1 MNRTILAAGL
11 FLALAGMSQ
20 AATCARPD
28 FATGAVPELVS
39 LINDFRARNGAKK
52 LELEASLMNAAQ
64 GHACSLADSN
74 QFTHSGN
81 GGPKSRMKR
90 AGCRA
95 RTTGENI
102 AMGFSSPE
110 KTMQLWLDSPPHRRV
125 LLMRNMSVMG
135 IGVAGPKP
143 GQSGG
148 PRWVL
153 DVAARC

>member
-1 MNRTILAAGL
+1 MKRAIMAAGIL
-11 FLALAGMSQ
+11 LALAGMSQ

-28 FATGAVPELVS
+28 FAAGAVPELVH
-39 LINDFRARNGAKK
+39 LINDFREKNGAGK
-52 LELEASLMNAAQ
+52 LVLEASLMTAAQ
-64 GHACSLADSN
+64 GHACSLAASN
-74 QFTHSGN
+74 QFTHNGN

-102 AMGFSSPE
+102 AMGFSSPV
-110 KTMQLWLDSPPHRRV
+110 KTMQLWLESPPHRRV